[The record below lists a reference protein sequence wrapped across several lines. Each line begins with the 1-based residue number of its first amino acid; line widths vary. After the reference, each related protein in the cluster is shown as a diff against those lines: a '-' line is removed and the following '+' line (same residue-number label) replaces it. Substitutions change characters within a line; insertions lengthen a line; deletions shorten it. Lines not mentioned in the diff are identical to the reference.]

1 MGKIRN
7 YLFDIF
13 TKASET
19 FDSLTASKDQTSPDK
34 VSELTVILPEPEYI
48 MPHGIPFTAEEKLEN
63 NKLLIKTLDSTFL
76 YIVNVINELYP
87 DENIIEEIA
96 SNPQVMRI
104 WLAHVIHR
112 DKILKFRNTITTGNS
127 YQKTKQKKIK
137 CLQDLPLQKML
148 LN

>member
-1 MGKIRN
+1 MGRIRN

-13 TKASET
+13 TKATET
-19 FDSLTASKDQTSPDK
+19 FDSLNASKDH
-34 VSELTVILPEPEYI
+34 TVNTISQPMTTPPEPEYI
-48 MPHGIPFTAEEKLEN
+48 MPNGIPFTPEEKLEN
-63 NKLLIKTLDSTFL
+63 NKLLIETLDSNFL
-76 YIVNVINELYP
+76 HIVNVINELYP
-87 DENIIEEIA
+87 DENIVDEIA

-112 DKILKFRNTITTGNS
+112 DKILKFRNIITTTSS